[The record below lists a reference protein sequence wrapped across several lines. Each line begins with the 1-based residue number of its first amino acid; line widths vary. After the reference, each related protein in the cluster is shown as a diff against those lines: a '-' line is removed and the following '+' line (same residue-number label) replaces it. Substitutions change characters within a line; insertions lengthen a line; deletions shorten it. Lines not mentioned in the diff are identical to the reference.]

1 MDAIFNGISLG
12 AAQVLDPVALMLI
25 VFGTVFGIVIGSLPG
40 LTSTMGVALL
50 VPVTFTMS
58 PVQGLSLLGAVYCSS
73 TYAGAIS
80 AILLNIPG
88 TPSNCSTVLDGYP
101 MTRKGQGSKA
111 IALAT
116 AGSAI
121 GGFVSNGALLFLA
134 PPLAAL
140 ALRFGSQEYFL
151 LALFGVSVIASLSE
165 RNIMKGFISGTL
177 GLFLAIIGMH
187 PLTGDIRFAMGI
199 PELFN
204 GLPMVVALIGL
215 YSLPE
220 IIENLANPAN
230 TAQASVAEVRGGF
243 RQILD
248 IFKYKMLLVRSTII
262 GIIVGIVPGAGS
274 SIAGFLA
281 YDDAKR
287 VSKSPETFGT
297 GNPEGVVSSETA
309 NNAVVGGSLVPM
321 LTLGIPGNAVSA
333 VMLGGLM
340 IHGLKP
346 GPGLFTDSSGITYG
360 FILSMFLANLFFI
373 PVGLFVARYGVR
385 FIKTP
390 ANILGPMVIGLGVIG
405 AYAINMSL
413 VDVWIM
419 MAMGMLG
426 YAMKRFDVPREPLVL
441 GLVLGSMAEG
451 ELARSMALVQG
462 SIPNLIMSFF
472 TRPLSLL
479 IMGLTTLSVLQAF
492 RSYRRRVRA
501 DTVLPR
507 Q

>member
-1 MDAIFNGISLG
+1 
-12 AAQVLDPVALMLI
+12 
-25 VFGTVFGIVIGSLPG
+25 
-40 LTSTMGVALL
+40 
-50 VPVTFTMS
+50 
-58 PVQGLSLLGAVYCSS
+58 
-73 TYAGAIS
+73 
-80 AILLNIPG
+80 
-88 TPSNCSTVLDGYP
+88 

-165 RNIMKGFISGTL
+165 RNIMKGFISGTM

-220 IIENLANPAN
+220 IIDNLANSASSAD
-230 TAQASVAEVRGGF
+230 TAKASVIDVRGGF
-243 RQILD
+243 RQMLD
-248 IFKYKMLLVRSTII
+248 IFKYKMLLVRSTLI
-262 GIIVGIVPGAGS
+262 GIIVGVVPGAGS

-297 GNPEGVVSSETA
+297 GNPEGVVCCEAA

-321 LTLGIPGNAVSA
+321 LTLVIPGNAVSA

-360 FILSMFLANLFFI
+360 FILSMFFANLFFI
-373 PVGLFVARYGVR
+373 PVGLMVARYGVN

-390 ANILGPMVIGLGVIG
+390 ANILGPLVIGLGVIG

-426 YAMKRFDVPREPLVL
+426 YTMKRFDVPREPLVL

-462 SIPNLIMSFF
+462 SIPNLVMSFF

-479 IMGLTTLSVLQAF
+479 ILGLTALSILQAF

-501 DTVLPR
+501 GM
-507 Q
+507 

>member
-1 MDAIFNGISLG
+1 
-12 AAQVLDPVALMLI
+12 
-25 VFGTVFGIVIGSLPG
+25 
-40 LTSTMGVALL
+40 
-50 VPVTFTMS
+50 
-58 PVQGLSLLGAVYCSS
+58 
-73 TYAGAIS
+73 
-80 AILLNIPG
+80 
-88 TPSNCSTVLDGYP
+88 

-165 RNIMKGFISGTL
+165 RNIMKGFISGTM

-220 IIENLANPAN
+220 IIDNLANSASSAD
-230 TAQASVAEVRGGF
+230 TAKASVIDVRGGF
-243 RQILD
+243 RQMLD
-248 IFKYKMLLVRSTII
+248 IFKYKMLLVRSTLI
-262 GIIVGIVPGAGS
+262 GIIVGVVPGAGS

-297 GNPEGVVSSETA
+297 GNPEGVVSSEAA

-360 FILSMFLANLFFI
+360 FILSMFFANLFFI
-373 PVGLFVARYGVR
+373 PVGLMVARYGVN

-390 ANILGPMVIGLGVIG
+390 ANILGPLVIGLGVIG

-426 YAMKRFDVPREPLVL
+426 YTMKRFDVPREPLVL

-462 SIPNLIMSFF
+462 SIPNLVMSFF

-479 IMGLTTLSVLQAF
+479 ILGLTALSILQAF

-501 DTVLPR
+501 GM
-507 Q
+507 